1 MSLRQQSRRIYVASS
16 WRNQRIDVVIEALRA
31 IGHEVYDFRAD
42 GGFAWSQIDP
52 EYASAGFVAETPANT
67 YLRLVEHPV
76 ARDGFARD
84 LKHMEWADTFVMV
97 LPCGKS
103 AHLETGWAAGR
114 GLETFVLLE
123 DPMQPEL
130 MYGLLGTLCADLPEL
145 LGAVGFADEGEKA
158 A

>member
-1 MSLRQQSRRIYVASS
+1 MRRIYVASS
-16 WRNQRIDVVIEALRA
+16 WRNQRFEVVVEALRA

-42 GGFAWSQIDP
+42 TGFKWSQIDP
-52 EYASAGFVAETPANT
+52 AYEGAGWEANTPAQA
-67 YLRLVEHPV
+67 YLRLVEHPI
-76 ARDGFARD
+76 AQAGFARD
-84 LKHMEWADTFVMV
+84 VEHMEWADTFVMV

-114 GLETFVLLE
+114 GVETFVLLE

-145 LGAVGFADEGEKA
+145 LGAVGFESEEA